1 MPAGQPVKNRFDEA
15 LKFARK
21 ATGRTQEDFAALSS
35 RTYISALERGLK
47 TPTLSK
53 VEDLAQVLGIHPLT
67 LLVMTYSHT
76 VGPEIDDALL
86 KKVSGELKRLFEN

>member
-1 MPAGQPVKNRFDEA
+1 MPAGKPVKNKFAEA

-35 RTYISALERGLK
+35 RTYISSLERGLQ

-53 VEDLAQVLGIHPLT
+53 VEDLAQLLGIHPLT
-67 LLVMTYSHT
+67 LLVMAYSKT
-76 VGPEIDDALL
+76 AGPEVDDELL
-86 KKVSGELKRLFEN
+86 SKVSGELERFLDT

>member
-1 MPAGQPVKNRFDEA
+1 MPAGQPVKNRFDKA

-35 RTYISALERGLK
+35 RTYISALERGQK

-67 LLVMTYSHT
+67 LLVMTYSKT
-76 VGPEIDDALL
+76 VGPGIDDALL
-86 KKVSGELKRLFEN
+86 SKVSGELERLLGT